1 MAVCHVLRYFPPA
14 VKIREVIA
22 SGALGEV
29 VVVNHTE
36 SVLFWHFAHSFVRGN
51 WRNEGESSFS
61 LLAKCCHDI
70 DLIMFWMGDMRCTKI
85 QSFGGLYHFRR
96 EQKPEGA
103 ASRCFECA
111 VERDCPYSAQ
121 KIYLERNRGHRHW
134 PMSAVCDIEDHPG
147 GYKVDKESEKIEN
160 LELNLSHSF
169 KLHLLATQNIP
180 VLNVH
185 IPAG

>member
-111 VERDCPYSAQ
+111 VEKECPYSAQ

-147 GYKVDKESEKIEN
+147 GYKVIKESEKIEN
-160 LELNLSHSF
+160 PELNLSHSY
-169 KLHLLATQNIP
+169 KLHLLAT
-180 VLNVH
+180 
-185 IPAG
+185 